1 MIFKVQRYNNSQGS
15 MTFFTY
21 LKISNV
27 IIFGMFFCQYIFPR
41 LKQTL
46 MKKKKAM
53 NFCGKSH
60 EKQECRNFELSNGL
74 KKSGHAF

>member
-1 MIFKVQRYNNSQGS
+1 MIFKVQRYNNLKVL

-53 NFCGKSH
+53 NFYGKSH
-60 EKQECRNFELSNGL
+60 KKQECRNYIKWTEKVRACFLD
-74 KKSGHAF
+74 

>member
-1 MIFKVQRYNNSQGS
+1 MIFKVQRYNNLKVL

-53 NFCGKSH
+53 NFYGKSH
-60 EKQECRNFELSNGL
+60 AEITSNGL